1 MTFMPSQNPFQ
12 GKKPRNCEEGNS
24 LPFLF
29 RQVNVFFQDHNAEVI
44 TEVEQFESFFNFLNT
59 LGGAMAL
66 WLGIT
71 IVGAFEII
79 EWVARYAH

>member
-1 MTFMPSQNPFQ
+1 M
-12 GKKPRNCEEGNS
+12 
-24 LPFLF
+24 
-29 RQVNVFFQDHNAEVI
+29 FFQDHNAEVI